1 MLSSRSPN
9 TRLSSITR
17 LSSLSES
24 ISLLAC
30 SARHFQ
36 SRGWCGVIR
45 TPPFLNEG
53 VATDALSPASYSG
66 FKTESEQ
73 YSTLRWKTPNVQHEE
88 HKGKMLD
95 CGCLQ
100 QEPVPCLLSATRIF
114 LAQQNSKLTHH
125 LMHCYA
131 SCLSGVRL

>member
-9 TRLSSITR
+9 KRLSSITR

-45 TPPFLNEG
+45 TP
-53 VATDALSPASYSG
+53 LSKRRCCHGWDVLFSVSYAE

-73 YSTLRWKTPNVQHEE
+73 YSTPRWKTPKVQHEE
-88 HKGKMLD
+88 QKEKRLD

-100 QEPVPCLLSATRIF
+100 QGRVQCLLVATRNF
-114 LAQQNSKLTHH
+114 
-125 LMHCYA
+125 
-131 SCLSGVRL
+131 

>member
-45 TPPFLNEG
+45 TPLLNEG

-131 SCLSGVRL
+131 S